1 MLYCAPPP
9 AFAAAPRETEMA
21 SLPPRIPPVLPD
33 VMSEAQRAVA
43 ARIAGGPRG
52 GVRGPF
58 LALLQDPELA
68 DRVQQLG
75 EFIRYGTGL
84 PKTLSELAI
93 LVAARRWGCQ
103 YEWFAHA
110 PIAREVGVDPA
121 VIEAIAAGR
130 RPDELDPDAAAVYA
144 FCTNLH
150 ATGDAGEAPIAHI
163 AERFGMKGVV
173 DLVALAGYYSL
184 LAMVLNTARLPLPGD
199 APDPLPKLP

>member
-1 MLYCAPPP
+1 
-9 AFAAAPRETEMA
+9 MA
-21 SLPPRIPPVLPD
+21 SQPPRIPPVAPET
-33 VMSEAQRAVA
+33 MTETQRAVA

-84 PKTLSELAI
+84 PKPLTELAI
-93 LVAARRWGCQ
+93 LVAARRWSCQ

-110 PIAREVGVDPA
+110 PIAREAGVA
-121 VIEAIAAGR
+121 EATIAAIAAGTK
-130 RPDELDPDAAAVYA
+130 PAGLDADAAAVYE

-150 ATGDAGEAPIAHI
+150 KSGDAGEGPVAHI
-163 AERFGMKGVV
+163 AARFGMKGVV
-173 DLVALAGYYSL
+173 DLVALTGYYSL
-184 LAMVLNTARLPLPGD
+184 LAMVLNTAGIPLPGE
-199 APDPLPKLP
+199 APPPLPVIAE

>member
-9 AFAAAPRETEMA
+9 ALAAAPRETEMA

-110 PIAREVGVDPA
+110 PIAREVGVDPT

-130 RPDELDPDAAAVYA
+130 AEGRQSDQEITCFHNFQGLGLQFAALGSLVYREAKKRKIGLELDD
-144 FCTNLH
+144 
-150 ATGDAGEAPIAHI
+150 
-163 AERFGMKGVV
+163 
-173 DLVALAGYYSL
+173 
-184 LAMVLNTARLPLPGD
+184 RLFTQSIHP
-199 APDPLPKLP
+199 